1 MRRYL
6 LDSNALNL
14 FIYRRRGVQERATAA
29 RKAGAVI
36 GTAIPVVAEL
46 LGGTL
51 FSASWE
57 ANLPIVQQKLSLL
70 RLWPFDMAAA
80 HTYARLY
87 ADLRRQGVRVQVID
101 LMVAAVA
108 INLPDCAVVTSD
120 NDFSRAPGLAAEN
133 WVS

>member
-14 FIYRRRGVQERATAA
+14 FIYRRGGVHEWAVAA
-29 RKAGAVI
+29 RKTGAVI
-36 GTAIPVVAEL
+36 GTTIPVVAEL

-51 FSASWE
+51 FSGSWE

-80 HTYARLY
+80 STYARLY
-87 ADLRRQGVRVQVID
+87 ADLRRQGVRMQVID

-108 INLPDCAVVTSD
+108 TNLPDCAVVTSD
-120 NDFSRAPGLAAEN
+120 GDFSRVPGLAVEN
-133 WVS
+133 WAC